1 MKATSVCVPAAAAAG
16 CCCCVACVRLSLS
29 LLRLC
34 GVVGVGVCEGGGGC
48 QHRPRGGRL
57 WALGSGREGG
67 EVTAGWAGLGL

>member
-1 MKATSVCVPAAAAAG
+1 MSLPLPLLAAAAAWL
-16 CCCCVACVRLSLS
+16 VSVSLS

-57 WALGSGREGG
+57 WALGSGR
-67 EVTAGWAGLGL
+67 

>member
-1 MKATSVCVPAAAAAG
+1 MSLPLPLLAAAAAWL
-16 CCCCVACVRLSLS
+16 VSVSLS

-57 WALGSGREGG
+57 WALGSGRESG

>member
-1 MKATSVCVPAAAAAG
+1 MSLPLPLLAAAAAWL
-16 CCCCVACVRLSLS
+16 VSASLS

>member
-1 MKATSVCVPAAAAAG
+1 MSLPLPLPLLAAAAAWL
-16 CCCCVACVRLSLS
+16 VSVSLS

-57 WALGSGREGG
+57 WALGSGR
-67 EVTAGWAGLGL
+67 